1 MEIIDQILCAVD
13 LKLAVTVG
21 IPAVIIVAGW
31 FFVHW
36 LNARRDLAIR
46 KREARLKA
54 LEAAYMRLATS
65 SNRPLLSEVMMDEI
79 ETFVWELQL
88 YGTPR
93 QIQLMT
99 EIVEG
104 FKKPNSSVSYDAI
117 LADLRDTIRKELNL
131 EPISGAVWWLRFNRS
146 SGGKTANTPLNPDA
160 PNDGAPVS

>member
-1 MEIIDQILCAVD
+1 MDAVCQFLFAIDWRFAATI
-13 LKLAVTVG
+13 G
-21 IPAVIIVAGW
+21 IPATVIIAGW

-36 LNARRDLAIR
+36 LNARRDLMSR

-54 LEAAYMRLATS
+54 LEAAYMRVATS
-65 SNRPLLSEVMMDEI
+65 SNRPFTDKSMDNL
-79 ETFVWELQL
+79 ETFVSELQL

-104 FKKPNSSVSYDAI
+104 FKKPNNTVSYDAI

-131 EPISGAVWWLRFNRS
+131 VACTN
-146 SGGKTANTPLNPDA
+146 
-160 PNDGAPVS
+160 